1 MNPVPFPRGKMASK
15 DPAGNEPLMPESE
28 AAPEQDAVE
37 PRAVVE
43 HFRSRVVNVDPMHFE
58 RERVLPPAA
67 GGTYGAPYK
76 LLRTQVLQRLAK
88 LGANSLAV
96 VGASAESGKTLTAI
110 NLAIAIA
117 ADPERHALLV
127 DLDLRKPRIHRRL
140 GFEPIAGVDDCL
152 RGERPLSD
160 ALVTLT
166 GYPRLAVLPARQAT
180 ESSSELLTTR
190 RSEELM
196 LEMRKRYRDRILIF
210 DLPPVLEADD
220 ALAFTRLVEAV
231 LVVVT
236 EGRTQ
241 RDHLV
246 RTLEL
251 LRDAPV
257 VGTVLNQTREAVD
270 VYYGVEGG

>member
-1 MNPVPFPRGKMASK
+1 MNPVPFPRGKIASHE
-15 DPAGNEPLMPESE
+15 PAENQPLVPESE
-28 AAPEQDAVE
+28 PGIEPQAAE
-37 PRAVVE
+37 PRSVE
-43 HFRSRVVNVDPMHFE
+43 HLRSRMVEVNAMHFE
-58 RERVLPPAA
+58 RERVLPPGA

-96 VGASAESGKTLTAI
+96 VGASAETGKTLTAI

-140 GFEPIAGVDDCL
+140 GFEPVAGVDDCL
-152 RGERPLSD
+152 RGERPLAD
-160 ALVTLT
+160 ALVTLS

-180 ESSSELLTTR
+180 ESSSELLSTR

-251 LRDAPV
+251 LHDAPV

-270 VYYGVEGG
+270 VYYGVGIS